1 MTELHMK
8 IDTREHKI
16 IELLLGSDLNY
27 IVEQLDVGDIHIVNE
42 FSTIAIERKT
52 IVDMNASINDGRYR
66 EQKTR
71 LVSNYNN
78 CIYIIENDSVFSSNK
93 KLSSAY
99 INSMIRDK
107 IQVFFTNGVE
117 ETVRLIKLIYQK
129 MIDKPD
135 RFLNNVCNYT
145 DCLKT
150 KKKRI
155 ENIDKRTCFVMQLSQ
170 IPTISNKIAESIV
183 EHHESMNDLITT
195 LNSWDDPVDYL
206 KALPGIGKSKAQ
218 KIIDYLL

>member
-16 IELLLGSDLNY
+16 IELLLGSDFNY
-27 IVEQLDVGDIHIVNE
+27 IVEQLDVGDIHIVNDY
-42 FSTIAIERKT
+42 STVVIERKT

-66 EQKTR
+66 EQKIR
-71 LVSNYNN
+71 MINNYDN
-78 CIYIIENDSVFSSNK
+78 CIYIIENDSVFSTNK

-107 IQVFFTNGVE
+107 IQIFFTNGIE

-129 MIDKPD
+129 MLDKPD
-135 RFLNNVCNYT
+135 RFLKNVCNYT

-155 ENIDKRTCFVMQLSQ
+155 DNIDKKTCFIMQLSQ
-170 IPTISNKIAESIV
+170 IPNISNKLAESIA
-183 EHHESMNDLITT
+183 EHHDSMNDLISN
-195 LNSWDDPVDYL
+195 LNSWEDPVDYL
-206 KALPGIGKSKAQ
+206 KALPGIGKNKAQ
-218 KIIDYLL
+218 KIIDYLI